1 MFKKILC
8 PTDLSERSLAAVAK
22 SVELARLC
30 CAEIVL
36 LNVRPEF
43 MKKEEM
49 VMLRVSASDFLKD
62 ERDTAVAARK
72 IMETELAKVGGEDIP
87 HEMLIREGDPHKEIL
102 EVAEQLQCDLIV
114 LTTTGRDHLLEHIK
128 GSGAERIVAATH
140 VPILVLPVG

>member
-22 SVELARLC
+22 GVELARLC
-30 CAEIVL
+30 GAEMVL
-36 LNVRPEF
+36 LNVHPEF

-62 ERDTAVAARK
+62 EGDVAVASRK
-72 IMETELAKVGGEDIP
+72 IMEIELEKAGGEDIP
-87 HEMLIREGDPHKEIL
+87 HEMLIREGEPHKEIL
-102 EVAEQLQCDLIV
+102 EVAQQLHCDLII

-128 GSGAERIVAATH
+128 GSGAERIIATAH
-140 VPILVLPVG
+140 VPILVLPVT

>member
-22 SVELARLC
+22 GVELARLC
-30 CAEIVL
+30 GAEIVL

-43 MKKEEM
+43 MKKKEM
-49 VMLRVSASDFLKD
+49 VMLRVSASEFLKD
-62 ERDTAVAARK
+62 EGDMAVAARK
-72 IMETELAKVGGEDIP
+72 IMEAELVKAGGEDIA

-102 EVAEQLQCDLIV
+102 EVAEQLHCDLII

-128 GSGAERIVAATH
+128 GSGAERIISVTH
-140 VPILVLPVG
+140 VPILVLPTN